1 MPKIID
7 LCGNRATVV
16 ATLND
21 GKCLV
26 EIRESTTA
34 DMKAGIY
41 LVTQDRFAN
50 RSTVVSYKRVAPCA
64 VFVVE
69 LIKTLNIPAP
79 KNQKTL
85 VQKAVWYL
93 LSQGL
98 VSK

>member
-1 MPKIID
+1 MPKIIN
-7 LCGNRATVV
+7 LGGYRARVV
-16 ATLND
+16 AVLND
-21 GKCLV
+21 NKCLV
-26 EIRESTTA
+26 EIREDITA
-34 DMKAGIY
+34 DVKAGIY
-41 LVTQDRFAN
+41 LVKQDRFAN
-50 RSTVVSYKRVAPCA
+50 RSVVVSYKRVAPCA
-64 VFVVE
+64 VFIVE